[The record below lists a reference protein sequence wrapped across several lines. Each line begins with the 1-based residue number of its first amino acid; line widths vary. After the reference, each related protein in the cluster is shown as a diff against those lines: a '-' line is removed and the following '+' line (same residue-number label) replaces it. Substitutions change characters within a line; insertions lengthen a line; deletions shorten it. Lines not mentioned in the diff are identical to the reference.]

1 MSWVANQARNDDA
14 ADAAQFLSRFGYVL
28 IALGVP
34 AGVVLHELA
43 IFVLYPVAV
52 ASFVLAALIDPPGG
66 ATERMRR
73 AFAQPIVALS
83 LALIAWAGVSVLWTP
98 FSIAAGQHLLKLALW
113 LVSLFLILD
122 DAARPCARHR
132 CLSVPVRARAR
143 DAGHALRRSSPTD
156 TARKSRASASSTG
169 RSCW

>member
-1 MSWVANQARNDDA
+1 MTWVSNQVTWVPNQARNDEA

-66 ATERMRR
+66 VVERMRAR
-73 AFAQPIVALS
+73 V
-83 LALIAWAGVSVLWTP
+83 LAA
-98 FSIAAGQHLLKLALW
+98 
-113 LVSLFLILD
+113 
-122 DAARPCARHR
+122 HR
-132 CLSVPVRARAR
+132 
-143 DAGHALRRSSPTD
+143 
-156 TARKSRASASSTG
+156 RASAW
-169 RSCW
+169 R